1 MLEFL
6 IGLLTVI
13 YVGIKVFPSVLKFT
27 VKVAVAFLIIILG
40 IMTWFYFFPPQMEIL
55 INTHGVAYK
64 IGNLIGDFDNAF
76 KFLV

>member
-1 MLEFL
+1 MLEL

-27 VKVAVAFLIIILG
+27 VKVAVALLIIILG
-40 IMTWFYFFPPQMEIL
+40 IMTWFYFFPPQLEIL
-55 INTHGVAYK
+55 IATHGVANK
-64 IGNLIGDFDNAF
+64 IGNLIGGLDNAF